1 MAEKTAK
8 SPNYTPEQTAVL
20 LSRYVDEKMTVEQIA
35 TEFGKSV
42 RSITAKLSR
51 EGVYQKKA
59 YVSKT
64 GAAPVKKDTL
74 ADQMATAFGLT
85 EAEAESLTKANKTAL
100 LKILDIFGSV
110 ASQLVEYRA
119 AELRAE
125 IGE

>member
-20 LSRYVDEKMTVEQIA
+20 VSRYVDEKLTVEQIA

-51 EGVYQKKA
+51 EGVYQKKV
-59 YVSKT
+59 YTSKT
-64 GAAPVKKDTL
+64 GEAVVKKDTL
-74 ADQMATAFGLT
+74 ADQLAELAGLT

-100 LKILDIFGSV
+100 SKLIALLQKDDS
-110 ASQLVEYRA
+110 
-119 AELRAE
+119 
-125 IGE
+125 

>member
-20 LSRYVDEKMTVEQIA
+20 VSRYVDEKLTVEQIA

-51 EGVYQKKA
+51 EGVYQKKV
-59 YVSKT
+59 YTSKT
-64 GAAPVKKDTL
+64 GEAVVKKDTL
-74 ADQMATAFGLT
+74 ADQLAELAGLT

-100 LKILDIFGSV
+100 SKLIALLQKSDS
-110 ASQLVEYRA
+110 
-119 AELRAE
+119 
-125 IGE
+125 